1 MISSRQS
8 HPQDAERKSRNPN
21 GGDMKNTILAITTL
35 SLFAASIMAAPGYNY
50 PPTQMQPSAYQQVG
64 PDALLREG
72 MTKLLGFLR
81 TAQNPQPQQISAFLE
96 REVAPYFDFDYMA
109 TWAAGPMNR
118 QMNDQQRQAF
128 GQKIKQL
135 LLGTLAKRLTSY
147 DNQDVRFFRP
157 RRVGENEVKVRVGI
171 LQAGGYPTS
180 LDFRFYLSDTGWK
193 VFDVSA
199 NGTSALAYYRRHFA
213 DQMRSRNAAR
223 AYRR

>member
-1 MISSRQS
+1 
-8 HPQDAERKSRNPN
+8 
-21 GGDMKNTILAITTL
+21 MKNTILAITTL
-35 SLFAASIMAAPGYNY
+35 SLFSASVMAVPGYNY
-50 PPTQMQPSAYQQVG
+50 PPSQMQAPAYQQVG
-64 PDALLREG
+64 PDVLLREG
-72 MTKLLGFLR
+72 MTKLLRFVR
-81 TAQNPQPQQISAFLE
+81 NAKNPQPQQISAFLE

-118 QMNDQQRQAF
+118 HMNDQQRQAF
-128 GQKIKQL
+128 GQKIKQM

-171 LQAGGYPTS
+171 LQAGGYPAS
-180 LDFRFYLSDTGWK
+180 VDFRFYLSDNGWK

-213 DQMRSRNAAR
+213 DQMRNRNVGG